1 MTVVAH
7 DPIFK
12 VRKEKKKF
20 RSHLIAILIAF
31 DVNVTLLFLIAPG
44 ELHTL
49 TSPTAAALSI
59 RTMSSLVDSE
69 SDKRR

>member
-59 RTMSSLVDSE
+59 RTMSMLHSE

>member
-49 TSPTAAALSI
+49 TSPTVAVSI
-59 RTMSSLVDSE
+59 RTMSMLHSE